1 MYTERVS
8 EIIDDLIFDDRHLSR
23 QEMRS
28 EGIRL
33 ILEADLRMAGWNR
46 SYIKPLYSKK
56 PLELARNYYDPDVR
70 EEDVIGFFDETLLG
84 SGVRGILFCSEGMF
98 VREIWSDPIFIPY
111 R

>member
-70 EEDVIGFFDETLLG
+70 EEDESENSRRTVILN
-84 SGVRGILFCSEGMF
+84 
-98 VREIWSDPIFIPY
+98 PY
-111 R
+111 FRQRAM